1 MFIRSLFDLLA
12 TVTHC
17 FKLFFS
23 FWQILKIAHENHTQH
38 FTKNNY
44 NIYVYNDKV
53 IFISIG

>member
-38 FTKNNY
+38 FTENNY
-44 NIYVYNDKV
+44 NIYNDKM
-53 IFISIG
+53 IFISID